1 MGGHFQKSCAPRGG
15 AHLKL
20 VTGII
25 IDHIDSFFK
34 LALRFIYPPPFFLF
48 FIFFFCR
55 HPIMT
60 VFWTCRISEFFVQ
73 NLYFFMEN
81 WHFLSNSQWLT
92 LFVWSN
98 DPFLKK
104 NWTSHQ
110 KDLAIL
116 VLSRC
121 PIIPVT
127 SKVECPPSFQYWISP
142 AYQFYKL
149 SLNVKKN

>member
-1 MGGHFQKSCAPRGG
+1 MIDGRTISNLLRPPPGG

-34 LALRFIYPPPFFLF
+34 LALRLIYPPLFFFFFFFFAVTQWPFFELVEF
-48 FIFFFCR
+48 
-55 HPIMT
+55 PN
-60 VFWTCRISEFFVQ
+60 FFVQ

-81 WHFLSNSQWLT
+81 WHFSSNSQWLT

-127 SKVECPPSFQYWISP
+127 SKVECP
-142 AYQFYKL
+142 
-149 SLNVKKN
+149 SLFSRPILVLFCT